1 MAIRPGIGH
10 RHVLENGQTIWGK
23 MREWWN
29 LGLFGLYIAPNYIND
44 SLIDKVYF
52 VIFLYWVSTLL
63 SRMPSLSSS
72 SAMMAGGGAGRGGVG
87 SS

>member
-1 MAIRPGIGH
+1 
-10 RHVLENGQTIWGK
+10 
-23 MREWWN
+23 MRECWN
-29 LGLFGLYIAPNYIND
+29 QELFEFDMTPNYIND

-63 SRMPSLSSS
+63 SRVPSLSSS

>member
-1 MAIRPGIGH
+1 
-10 RHVLENGQTIWGK
+10 

-29 LGLFGLYIAPNYIND
+29 QELFEFDITPNYIND

-63 SRMPSLSSS
+63 SRVPSLSCS